1 MKKILITALILSAL
15 LCTACGKSQNSSA
28 NSNDSQSDTVSQSTE
43 SSAEEQSSESVS
55 DSESSTDD
63 ESVVDNESSTDDE
76 SVADDESSTG
86 NKSPVISLNA
96 GIFFGEWV
104 SDNRSYTF
112 YIDGNGSVKD
122 NNSDSEKDF
131 TYKLSGDELT
141 LTYSDETAERA
152 SVEVIDEDNII
163 FKWESGNKEALKLY
177 AIGEFP
183 EIIGE

>member
-1 MKKILITALILSAL
+1 MKKILIAVLILSAL

-43 SSAEEQSSESVS
+43 SSVEEQSSESAA
-55 DSESSTDD
+55 DSESI
-63 ESVVDNESSTDDE
+63 
-76 SVADDESSTG
+76 ADDESSTG
-86 NKSPVISLNA
+86 DKSPMISLNA
-96 GIFFGEWV
+96 GAYSGEWV

-131 TYKLSGDELT
+131 TYKLNGDELT
-141 LTYSDETAERA
+141 LTYSDETAEKA

-163 FKWESGNKEALKLY
+163 FKWESGNEETLKLY
-177 AIGEFP
+177 TIGEFP